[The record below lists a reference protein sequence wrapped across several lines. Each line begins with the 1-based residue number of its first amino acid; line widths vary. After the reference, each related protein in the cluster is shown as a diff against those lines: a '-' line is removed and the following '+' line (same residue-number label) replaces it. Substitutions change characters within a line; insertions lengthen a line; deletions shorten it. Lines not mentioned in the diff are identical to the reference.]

1 MKKQV
6 LFVSAFVLSMV
17 LVSCG
22 GNKVD
27 ETEMNVET
35 PVVIENEDTTT
46 VEETPELVEEVKT
59 ETTKTTTKTTT
70 TPDRKIEKTKTSTSK
85 QVESDVK
92 TTLQKNSQSTAEIK
106 ESLKEIEPE
115 SVKST
120 RKKSGE

>member
-6 LFVSAFVLSMV
+6 LFVLSMV

-115 SVKST
+115 AVKST